1 MDTEIIDLTE
11 RQLREV
17 LTRVG
22 LRAEDIDK
30 AIKDYMRYRET
41 ELSDLS
47 LLTPRDYQTLGAEDL
62 YKKVSSKLRDDSDI
76 VEQIL
81 RQYLGYLY
89 EKREIVEAYQE
100 SKSWDTVITTV
111 VYSDSNSSQEAFIDY
126 VEEVYQIKVK
136 DAKHLQKLTGITEET
151 LEGLQETLISSRY
164 SKYTRAIETALK
176 DGAMYKDLL
185 QIKPKDYGL
194 PETWSSKYGEPVTQ
208 YNTILMAIGDVFR
221 LGEPIS
227 AVRPDLKTV
236 AKEIQAPYSVL
247 MDANKLCNKWKLQ
260 S

>member
-17 LTRVG
+17 FTIVG

-62 YKKVSSKLRDDSDI
+62 YKKVSSKLRDGSDI

-81 RQYLGYLY
+81 RQYLGYLH

-194 PETWSSKYGEPVTQ
+194 PESWDKCLASDQYSS
-208 YNTILMAIGDVFR
+208 ILWAIEDVFR
-221 LGEPIS
+221 LAEPIS
-227 AVRPDLKTV
+227 AVRPDLRTV
-236 AKEIQAPYSVL
+236 AKEIEAPYSVL